1 MIKGSCGMPDR
12 YSFEPRTSI
21 KDSWRLLI
29 LLLSYKVKI
38 ALLLMANDNLFCIR
52 YSDGEYYRCR
62 VLEKTAGTL
71 VVHYVDYGNCDT
83 VEPGS
88 LLAIPQDLC
97 RLPATALRF

>member
-1 MIKGSCGMPDR
+1 MGCRRPGPVFKPRAYIK
-12 YSFEPRTSI
+12 E
-21 KDSWRLLI
+21 SWRLGV
-29 LLLSYKVKI
+29 VKI

-71 VVHYVDYGNCDT
+71 MVHYVDYGNCDT